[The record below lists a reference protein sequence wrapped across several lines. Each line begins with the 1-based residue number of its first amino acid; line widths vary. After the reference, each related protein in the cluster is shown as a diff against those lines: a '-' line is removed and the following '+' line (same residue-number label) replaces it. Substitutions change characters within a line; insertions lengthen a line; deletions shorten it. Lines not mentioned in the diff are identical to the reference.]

1 MACYWST
8 TWWLETVFQYKWHVP
23 SEGHW
28 PPLENISLILPAVT
42 VSSTSC
48 LSSGWVWQTWQGWRA
63 WTCRTSGEWTA
74 AHHGAH
80 VDAAHQGSYKGNK
93 DESNV
98 LSFFESQGARGFP
111 GTPGL
116 PGIKGHRVS
125 DRSFTATLHK
135 NSGAPCRAEVA
146 TVWKSLSMFFKNEK
160 KSRQ

>member
-1 MACYWST
+1 MSGLQIMA
-8 TWWLETVFQYKWHVP
+8 HV
-23 SEGHW
+23 G
-28 PPLENISLILPAVT
+28 
-42 VSSTSC
+42 
-48 LSSGWVWQTWQGWRA
+48 
-63 WTCRTSGEWTA
+63 A

-80 VDAAHQGSYKGNK
+80 VGAAHQGSYKGNK

-146 TVWKSLSMFFKNEK
+146 TV
-160 KSRQ
+160 